1 MGLLDTNYQDQ
12 RLTASQKKKIKPA
25 IQGGGYNYLGE
36 QEEVTVPR
44 KWLSDPNHVVAELA
58 YITPREKKVLID
70 LNMYG
75 SLDGKPN
82 NAPGGLPSLQGDM
95 GSVGGGGSSGGGSS
109 GGGGDGGGRES
120 YGASGQYGGGTTSAP
135 SGGGGDARE
144 QYGAVGQYEAP
155 RSTPTGG
162 DDAREQ
168 YLTTQYPTLTQ
179 AEIEKGITNKGE
191 IIDEKVQRESLL
203 EKAFDLYKQYSPLG
217 IAINLGGSLIDSL
230 GTASKSLQNKA
241 IAFDLQNR
249 LEKAYQDPTFD
260 PFTPDASVTQLEQ
273 DLARAKAG
281 EYSQQEYQDTYAPQ
295 MNQMGATTGGDGGE
309 RAVQTA
315 LTPYAPYA
323 ITGTTP
329 QQSMVNQY
337 FANLNL
343 GQALS
348 SDLQTSYNNA
358 KNNVNSLLGITP
370 TSQQF
375 GYSTQPY
382 GLLSSTNLASNPFN
396 IDYLRTRG
404 LI

>member
-1 MGLLDTNYQDQ
+1 MSSSAGSDS
-12 RLTASQKKKIKPA
+12 AS
-25 IQGGGYNYLGE
+25 
-36 QEEVTVPR
+36 
-44 KWLSDPNHVVAELA
+44 
-58 YITPREKKVLID
+58 
-70 LNMYG
+70 
-75 SLDGKPN
+75 
-82 NAPGGLPSLQGDM
+82 
-95 GSVGGGGSSGGGSS
+95 
-109 GGGGDGGGRES
+109 GGGREA
-120 YGASGQYGGGTTSAP
+120 YGASGQYGSA
-135 SGGGGDARE
+135 SNSRESYGGGG
-144 QYGAVGQYEAP
+144 QY
-155 RSTPTGG
+155 TGG
-162 DDAREQ
+162 GYDGSQTADDGFRDTVSVVDTGDLGTEQANIAANIAATTYTPDNTREQ
-168 YLTTQYPTLTQ
+168 YLATQYPTLTQ
-179 AEIEKGITNKGE
+179 AEIEKGITETGE
-191 IIDEKVQRESLL
+191 ILDEKVQRESLV
-203 EKAFDLYKQYSPLG
+203 EKALDLYQKYSPLG

-273 DLARAKAG
+273 DLVRAKAG

-337 FANLNL
+337 FANL
-343 GQALS
+343 GMTTGSPLS
-348 SDLQTSYNNA
+348 SNLQTSYNNA
-358 KNNVNSLLGITP
+358 KTNVNSLLGITP

-382 GLLSSTNLASNPFN
+382 GLLSSTNLAANPFN

>member
-1 MGLLDTNYQDQ
+1 MSSSAGSDS
-12 RLTASQKKKIKPA
+12 AS
-25 IQGGGYNYLGE
+25 
-36 QEEVTVPR
+36 
-44 KWLSDPNHVVAELA
+44 
-58 YITPREKKVLID
+58 
-70 LNMYG
+70 
-75 SLDGKPN
+75 
-82 NAPGGLPSLQGDM
+82 
-95 GSVGGGGSSGGGSS
+95 
-109 GGGGDGGGRES
+109 GGGREA
-120 YGASGQYGGGTTSAP
+120 YGAGGQYSGGGTTSAP
-135 SGGGGDARE
+135 SGGGGDGRE
-144 QYGAVGQYEAP
+144 QYAAVGQYQAP
-155 RSTPTGG
+155 TLTPTDTG
-162 DDAREQ
+162 DAREQ
-168 YLTTQYPTLTQ
+168 YLATQYPTLTQ
-179 AEIEKGITNKGE
+179 AEIEKGITETGE
-191 IIDEKVQRESLL
+191 ILDEKVERESLL
-203 EKAFDLYKQYSPLG
+203 GNIIDLYQQYSPIG
-217 IAINLGGSLIDSL
+217 MAINLGGSLLDSL

-281 EYSQQEYQDTYAPQ
+281 DFTQSEYQDRYAPQ
-295 MNQMGATTGGDGGE
+295 MNQMGATGGDGE

-337 FANLNL
+337 FANLGTM
-343 GQALS
+343 GQPLS
-348 SDLQTSYNNA
+348 SGLQTSYNNA
-358 KNNVNSLLGITP
+358 KTNINSLLGITP
-370 TSQQF
+370 TTQQF

>member
-1 MGLLDTNYQDQ
+1 MGLLDKNYQDQ

-25 IQGGGYNYLGE
+25 IQGGGYNYLGK

-44 KWLSDPNHVVAELA
+44 KWLSDPDHVVAELA

-95 GSVGGGGSSGGGSS
+95 GSVSGGGTS
-109 GGGGDGGGRES
+109 GGNGGDPDN
-120 YGASGQYGGGTTSAP
+120 T
-135 SGGGGDARE
+135 RE
-144 QYGAVGQYEAP
+144 QYGAKGQYDGGTKTGDGGGGYTPPTIEPPYVMVGGQKFAYDDPKAIEA
-155 RSTPTGG
+155 
-162 DDAREQ
+162 ENV
-168 YLTTQYPTLTQ
+168 
-179 AEIEKGITNKGE
+179 IEK
-191 IIDEKVQRESLL
+191 ESIV
-203 EKAFDLYKQYSPLG
+203 EKALDLYSQYSPL
-217 IAINLGGSLIDSL
+217 ANVLNLGKNVLSTIGDLS
-230 GTASKSLQNKA
+230 TVLQNKA
-241 IAFDLQNR
+241 IEFDLTNR

-260 PFTPDASVTQLEQ
+260 PFTPDDSVTQLEQ
-273 DLARAKAG
+273 DLAKARSGDFTQSEYEDKYGVDLSDGESKGGNEAQRAI
-281 EYSQQEYQDTYAPQ
+281 
-295 MNQMGATTGGDGGE
+295 
-309 RAVQTA
+309 QTA

-370 TSQQF
+370 PSQQF

-382 GLLSSTNLASNPFN
+382 GLLSSTNLAANPFN

>member
-44 KWLSDPNHVVAELA
+44 KWLSDPDHVVAELA

-95 GSVGGGGSSGGGSS
+95 GSVGGGSSGGGSS

-120 YGASGQYGGGTTSAP
+120 YGGGGQYGGGSAP
-135 SGGGGDARE
+135 SPGDTGGEGGYSPSDQSTS
-144 QYGAVGQYEAP
+144 QYGG
-155 RSTPTGG
+155 TGGG

-179 AEIEKGITNKGE
+179 AEIEKGITETGE
-191 IIDEKVQRESLL
+191 IIDEKVQRESLV
-203 EKAFDLYKQYSPLG
+203 EKALDLYKQYSPLG
-217 IAINLGGSLIDSL
+217 MVMNLGGSLLDSL

-260 PFTPDASVTQLEQ
+260 PFTPDANVTQLEQ

-281 EYSQQEYQDTYAPQ
+281 EYSQQEYQDRYAPQ
-295 MNQMGATTGGDGGE
+295 MNQMGATTGGDGE
-309 RAVQTA
+309 RAAQTA

-329 QQSMVNQY
+329 QQSMVNDY

-343 GQALS
+343 GESIS
-348 SDLQTSYNNA
+348 SGLQTDYNNA
-358 KNNVNSLLGITP
+358 KNNINSILGITP
-370 TSQQF
+370 VSQQF

-382 GLLSSTNLASNPFN
+382 GLLSSTNMAANPFN